1 MTPDADEE
9 VPRPVKKSKMP
20 VGGWGVAQGTFKDA
34 FEEIM
39 EETVALSHYVTNSYR
54 TYKQSSTSTDFK
66 LKELKK
72 NFSELAAFKE
82 NQIKQAEE

>member
-9 VPRPVKKSKMP
+9 QPRPAKRSKMP
-20 VGGWGVAQGTFKDA
+20 VGGWGVAQGIFKDA

-39 EETVALSHYVTNSYR
+39 EETVALSHYVTNGYR

-82 NQIKQAEE
+82 NQIK